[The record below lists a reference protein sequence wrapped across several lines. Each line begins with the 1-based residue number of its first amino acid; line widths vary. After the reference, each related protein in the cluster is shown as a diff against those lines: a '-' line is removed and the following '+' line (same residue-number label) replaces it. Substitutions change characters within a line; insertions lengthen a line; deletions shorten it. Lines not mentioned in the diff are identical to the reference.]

1 MIWVSIWGMR
11 IFLGSHIHIFII
23 STGHYTISCNIII
36 KQLYHLDSHHYFK
49 FIHWDHVLPHM
60 WMQTYTELWLDFPV
74 LGYWNPY
81 GHVPISIPKW
91 SKLDFKLRFL
101 LFLWLISYQLT
112 ATSHV
117 NNTAAFIQDFFF
129 FKHLFRTGHCA
140 RQTRHKWS
148 VLSRSLQSDRRRKI
162 KIQTD
167 K

>member
-23 STGHYTISCNIII
+23 STEHYTISCNIII

-117 NNTAAFIQDFFF
+117 NNTAAFIQDFF
-129 FKHLFRTGHCA
+129 LSIS
-140 RQTRHKWS
+140 S
-148 VLSRSLQSDRRRKI
+148 VLVTVLGKPDTNGQFFQGAYSLIGGER
-162 KIQTD
+162 
-167 K
+167 